1 MWWLKV
7 IILHCEVNKSSS
19 VWQAANREQID
30 GFISDQVEK
39 IVCEDS
45 DGSDTPGYE
54 HLQNRSKLIRTLQIL
69 SGLVSHSKHSRGP
82 AEEGQRRAGLY
93 NQTRRVFAS
102 KIKSLQL
109 QIECWPCSARM
120 VKYYGITF
128 SSVFRMKA
136 GLLADFPPQKHY
148 MLIIRRV

>member
-1 MWWLKV
+1 MRWLKV

-19 VWQAANREQID
+19 VWQAAHREQID
-30 GFISDQVEK
+30 DWFCSDQVEK

-82 AEEGQRRAGLY
+82 GEDG
-93 NQTRRVFAS
+93 
-102 KIKSLQL
+102 
-109 QIECWPCSARM
+109 
-120 VKYYGITF
+120 
-128 SSVFRMKA
+128 
-136 GLLADFPPQKHY
+136 
-148 MLIIRRV
+148 